1 LSELNN
7 RQRVTVNAALSM
19 IALHGHNPRSVQ
31 AAAKQH
37 IAKGMPANQAYSAA
51 LEAFASNVPAIRE
64 TLATVIA
71 LTTNSDEATL
81 GQYDAAISHFN
92 ETGDNS
98 KLDALGPMIVEDYK
112 ALLVRNGQAT
122 AEELADAE
130 WDAAEAL
137 GFDQSAIAAEPWT
150 PAPEELA
157 AADAQPA
164 VGASPLGSTTQ
175 AEGTNMTA
183 LTPKQYGEALRDL
196 RSRVKGNVEDSPEYA
211 LLQARLTGNAPAAG
225 LASGMPKGEIRNGE
239 AYIPGYWTATGYR
252 GAVTGERA
260 RQLAGAPI
268 TDTSAA

>member
-1 LSELNN
+1 MSELNN

-19 IALHGHNPRSVQ
+19 IAMHGHNPRSVQ

-51 LEAFASNVPAIRE
+51 LEAFASTVPAIRE

-81 GQYDAAISHFN
+81 AHYDAAISHFN

-122 AEELADAE
+122 AEELAAEE

-137 GFDQSAIAAEPWT
+137 GFTDTAVAAEPWT
-150 PAPEELA
+150 PSADELA
-157 AADAQPA
+157 APDEQGSQPT
-164 VGASPLGSTTQ
+164 PTQ
-175 AEGTNMTA
+175 GTDMTA

-196 RSRVKGNVEDSPEYA
+196 RSRIKGNVEDSPEYA
-211 LLQARLTGNAPAAG
+211 QLQARLIGNAPAA
-225 LASGMPKGEIRNGE
+225 SGPMAPTAMPKAELRDGQP
-239 AYIPGYWTATGYR
+239 YIPGYWTPTGYR
-252 GAVTGERA
+252 GPVTGLAA
-260 RQLAGAPI
+260 RQMAGAPI
-268 TDTSAA
+268 TEGDAA